1 MTSANS
7 ALPAAR
13 TIAHVQSI
21 IGLVRSIIRTDG
33 AECNCRDAVDHALA
47 GLEQRET
54 ELAAGELLAAAVRQ
68 REKIIK
74 LTDLLRDLDEAPAE
88 GDGGVIE
95 EAALLFDDLALQA
108 RVGARLMRAMA
119 DGGEDGSALS

>member
-13 TIAHVQSI
+13 TVANVQAI
-21 IGLVRSIIRTDG
+21 IHLVRSIIRTDG
-33 AECNCRDAVDHALA
+33 ADCSCRDAVDQALI
-47 GLEQRET
+47 GLERRET
-54 ELAAGELLAAAVRQ
+54 ELAVEDLLAAAVRQ

-74 LTDLLRDLDEAPAE
+74 LTDLLRDLREAPAE

>member
-13 TIAHVQSI
+13 TVANVQAI
-21 IGLVRSIIRTDG
+21 IHLVRSIIRTDG
-33 AECNCRDAVDHALA
+33 ADCSCRDAVDQALI
-47 GLEQRET
+47 GLERRET
-54 ELAAGELLAAAVRQ
+54 ELAVEDLLAAAVRQ

-88 GDGGVIE
+88 SDAGVIE